1 MHDYKAET
9 ASLIATL
16 QKHGFTITFGSNGGA
31 RFPFSEGPAFIEE
44 LTACDE
50 GDLYATGADQ
60 RKVCIYLVLGNEP
73 GMIACDHTDT
83 DDLGAAIDEHYD
95 NFNKTL

>member
-9 ASLIATL
+9 QSLIATL
-16 QKHGFTITFGSNGGA
+16 KKHGFTITFGSNGEE
-31 RFPFSEGPAFIEE
+31 RFPYSEGPAFIEN

-50 GDLYATGADQ
+50 GHLYAVGADQ

-73 GMIACDHTDT
+73 GVIACDYTDT
-83 DDLGAAIDEHYD
+83 DDLEAAIGEHYD
-95 NFNKTL
+95 NFNK